1 VTPPPDAV
9 PDGVAPDPPDPP
21 DPPDEDLERTDL
33 AWDRSALAMAV
44 VGLVLVKQLLPKELA
59 HPAVGWIVIG
69 LAAALGLVGYSYRRH
84 RRRRPR
90 ASRLAL
96 ELVCAATAVVGVIAF
111 LVALAPPT
119 PR

>member
-1 VTPPPDAV
+1 VSDVGDSGRDGPAAGL
-9 PDGVAPDPPDPP
+9 PDGDV
-21 DPPDEDLERTDL
+21 EITDL

-44 VGLVLVKQLLPKELA
+44 VGLLLVKQALPKELA

-69 LAAALGLVGYSYRRH
+69 LAAVLLLVGYSYRRH
-84 RRRRPR
+84 RRSLDR

-96 ELVCAATAVVGVIAF
+96 RLVSASTAVIGVIAF
-111 LVALAPPT
+111 LVALVPPT